1 MGNPT
6 SAKPQ
11 KVLII
16 YRIALVLKNYKR
28 TVKNYMNFSNLELR
42 KMGLI
47 NKKLATLKM
56 LSLVQCYFL

>member
-1 MGNPT
+1 MDNPR

-28 TVKNYMNFSNLELR
+28 TVKNYMNFKQIRYL
-42 KMGLI
+42 
-47 NKKLATLKM
+47 
-56 LSLVQCYFL
+56 C

>member
-28 TVKNYMNFSNLELR
+28 TVKNYMNFKQIRYL
-42 KMGLI
+42 
-47 NKKLATLKM
+47 
-56 LSLVQCYFL
+56 C